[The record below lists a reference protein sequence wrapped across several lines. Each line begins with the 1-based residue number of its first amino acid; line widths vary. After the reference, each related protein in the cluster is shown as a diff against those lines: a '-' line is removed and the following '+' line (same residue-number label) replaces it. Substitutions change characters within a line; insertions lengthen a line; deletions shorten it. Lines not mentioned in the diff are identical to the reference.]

1 MELFHVKVSYSYAF
15 HTKQYLV
22 HQHTNF
28 WTSDI
33 VGNWDSSVSIVT
45 RQQAVSLRNCY
56 WMSINDKR
64 FISPSLC
71 LTGSGIHSISYSAV
85 TAVASMGLKHLWY
98 EADRSLPSGAEVE
111 SECSFTDTVW
121 YGFVVQTVN
130 CTFTL
135 CYILRHSKLVKWQY
149 FWLVLVGAAFVSQPT
164 NQLF

>member
-1 MELFHVKVSYSYAF
+1 MYQVSYSYAF

-22 HQHTNF
+22 HQNPNF
-28 WTSDI
+28 WACDI
-33 VGNWDSSVSIVT
+33 LRNWDSSVSIVT
-45 RQQAVSLRNCY
+45 RLQVVSLRNCY
-56 WMSINDKR
+56 WMSIKDKR

-71 LTGSGIHSISYSAV
+71 LTGSKIHSISYSAI
-85 TAVASMGLKHLWY
+85 TAVTSMGLKQLRY

-135 CYILRHSKLVKWQY
+135 CDILGHSKLVKWQY
-149 FWLVLVGAAFVSQPT
+149 FWLVLVGAAFVSHPT